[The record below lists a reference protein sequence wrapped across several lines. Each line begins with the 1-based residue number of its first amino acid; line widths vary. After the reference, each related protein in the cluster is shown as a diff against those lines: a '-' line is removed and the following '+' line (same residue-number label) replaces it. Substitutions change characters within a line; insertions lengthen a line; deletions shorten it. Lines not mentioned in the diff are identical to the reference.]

1 MPTTTAVRSGTSMA
15 VAAMLTVQLSVAG
28 AVGLIDRIG
37 AEGAAWLR
45 LCAAGLLLIVLVRPR
60 LRSFG
65 AANLR
70 AAALLG
76 LATAGATVL
85 FMSAVGRLPL
95 GTASAIEFLGPLGVA
110 VLRGRRRTAWWPVLA
125 GVGVVLLTAP
135 WRGSVDLLGVGY
147 ALGAAVCWGAYIV
160 LTQKVGDQLHGLQ
173 GLAVSMPVAAL
184 AATFVVGPGRISA
197 ISGADV
203 LLGAGLGVL
212 LLVAY
217 GLEMLALRRL
227 TTAAFGTLMALEPAI
242 ALLIGAAALHQF
254 PDAAGA
260 AGMVLVVA
268 AGVGATRAGARPEPS
283 RQREVSREG
292 VPRRPPTRPCRAP
305 SGRPG

>member
-1 MPTTTAVRSGTSMA
+1 MTTTNTVRSGTSMA
-15 VAAMLTVQLSVAG
+15 VAAMLTVQVSVAG

-45 LCAAGLLLIVLVRPR
+45 LSAAGLLLIVLIRPR
-60 LRSFG
+60 LRTFG

-70 AAALLG
+70 AAVLLG

-110 VLRGRRRTAWWPVLA
+110 VLRGRRRAIWWPVLA
-125 GVGVVLLTAP
+125 AVGVLLLTTP
-135 WRGSVDLLGVGY
+135 WRGTADLLGVGF

-173 GLAVSMPVAAL
+173 GLAVSMPVAAI
-184 AATFVVGPGRISA
+184 AALFVVDHGRISA
-197 ISGADV
+197 ISWSDT

-212 LLVAY
+212 LLIAY

-242 ALLIGAAALHQF
+242 ALLIGAVALHQF
-254 PDAAGA
+254 PDLAGA
-260 AGMVLVVA
+260 IGMALVVA
-268 AGVGATRAGARPEPS
+268 AGIGATRAGARPAPAHPAAE
-283 RQREVSREG
+283 
-292 VPRRPPTRPCRAP
+292 RPPVREASRSRSATC
-305 SGRPG
+305 

>member
-1 MPTTTAVRSGTSMA
+1 MDANNRAAFHEGMTTTNAVRSGTSMA
-15 VAAMLTVQLSVAG
+15 VAAMLTVQVSVAG

-45 LCAAGLLLIVLVRPR
+45 LSAAGLLLLVLVRPR
-60 LRSFG
+60 LRTFG
-65 AANLR
+65 AADLR

-110 VLRGRRRTAWWPVLA
+110 VLRGRRRTAWWPGLA
-125 GVGVVLLTAP
+125 GLGVVLLTAP
-135 WRGSVDLLGVGY
+135 WRGSVDLLGVGF

-160 LTQKVGDQLHGLQ
+160 LTQKVGDQVHGLQ
-173 GLAVSMPVAAL
+173 GLAVSMPVAAI
-184 AATFVVGPGRISA
+184 AATFTVDPGRI
-197 ISGADV
+197 GALSWEDT

-212 LLVAY
+212 LLIAY

-242 ALLIGAAALHQF
+242 ALLIGVVALHQF
-254 PDAAGA
+254 PDLFGA
-260 AGMVLVVA
+260 IGMALVVT
-268 AGVGATRAGARPEPS
+268 AGIGATRAGARPTP
-283 RQREVSREG
+283 
-292 VPRRPPTRPCRAP
+292 AP
-305 SGRPG
+305 ASVGAFGN

>member
-1 MPTTTAVRSGTSMA
+1 MDTNNRRAFTERMTTTNAVRNGTSMA
-15 VAAMLTVQLSVAG
+15 VAAMLTVQVSVAG

-37 AEGAAWLR
+37 APGAAWLR
-45 LCAAGLLLIVLVRPR
+45 LSAAGLLLLVLVRPR

-125 GVGVVLLTAP
+125 GIGVVLLTAP
-135 WRGSVDLLGVGY
+135 WRGSVDLIGVAF

-160 LTQKVGDQLHGLQ
+160 LTQKVGDQVHGLQ
-173 GLAVSMPVAAL
+173 GLAVSMPVAAI
-184 AATFVVGPGRISA
+184 AATFVIDGGTIAALTLR
-197 ISGADV
+197 DV

-212 LLVAY
+212 LLIAY
-217 GLEMLALRRL
+217 GLEMLALRKL
-227 TTAAFGTLMALEPAI
+227 TTAAFGTLMALEPAM
-242 ALLIGAAALHQF
+242 ALLIGAVALHQF
-254 PDAAGA
+254 PDLAGA
-260 AGMVLVVA
+260 FGMALVVA
-268 AGVGATRAGARPEPS
+268 AGVGATRAGARGAPVTAESGSPS
-283 RQREVSREG
+283 L
-292 VPRRPPTRPCRAP
+292 VP
-305 SGRPG
+305 